1 MLLLLACT
9 PAPARRAVDAQAL
22 RGVTLGVPAPAD
34 ARPSPGIGCGQVSQ
48 DLSFRAHKLLIAA
61 FSEAGAT
68 ATNASTG
75 PWVLTVA
82 LREATMGPE
91 NERPRRTD
99 KPVQQGEAGA
109 PSIDQPQQSW
119 FNSGQGN
126 ADAPSIDQPQ
136 QSWFNSGQGTVA
148 VVLDA
153 TLARDGA
160 VVWRDTVAGHASSAP
175 CLQAVDKV
183 REALGDAVDALRA
196 RVTPLL
202 RAR

>member
-1 MLLLLACT
+1 MKSLALLLLVACT
-9 PAPARRAVDAQAL
+9 PAPARRAVDPQAL
-22 RGVTLGVPAPAD
+22 RGVTLGVPPPAD

-48 DLSFRAHKLLIAA
+48 DLPFRAHKLLIAS
-61 FSEAGAT
+61 FSDAGAT

-82 LREATMGPE
+82 LRDATMGPE

-99 KPVQQGEAGA
+99 RPVQQGEADL
-109 PSIDQPQQSW
+109 PHVDQPQQSW

-126 ADAPSIDQPQ
+126 
-136 QSWFNSGQGTVA
+136 VA
-148 VVLDA
+148 VVLEA
-153 TLARDGA
+153 TLARNGA
-160 VVWRDTVAGHASSAP
+160 VVWRDTVSGHASSAP

-196 RVTPLL
+196 RVIPLL